1 MAVSLSGS
9 SVPEVGLGAGAPEGN
24 GLIPDI
30 AQQSAAA
37 RAHLSTQH
45 LGGGSLPLSI

>member
-9 SVPEVGLGAGAPEGN
+9 SVPEAGLGAGAPEGS

-30 AQQSAAA
+30 AWQSGQ

-45 LGGGSLPLSI
+45 LGGGSLPLPT